1 MNVIAALVLGLL
13 IGWLVEWVIDWFY
26 WRRRIHAVAQ
36 ENVELTQRNASLSE
50 ENTKLSQD
58 SAKLAQENVKL
69 AEEKTKLTQEN
80 ADLTGRIAALEKK
93 VSRKSQ
99 LSKTKP
105 IRDKAGMDNLQAIR
119 GVGPVIAKRLNEAG
133 IYTFEEMAQL
143 TSEELEEVLGS
154 LIRKFFPG
162 EEKMIAQ
169 AKEFAQQKAQRG

>member
-1 MNVIAALVLGLL
+1 MNIIAALVLGLL

-26 WRRRIHAVAQ
+26 WRGRIRPLA
-36 ENVELTQRNASLSE
+36 E
-50 ENTKLSQD
+50 EN
-58 SAKLAQENVKL
+58 ANLAQENANL
-69 AEEKTKLTQEN
+69 KTES
-80 ADLTGRIAALEKK
+80 ADLKERIAALETK

-143 TSEELEEVLGS
+143 APQELEEILGS
-154 LIRKFFPG
+154 LIKKFFPG

-169 AKEFAQQKAQRG
+169 AKEFAQQKARQA